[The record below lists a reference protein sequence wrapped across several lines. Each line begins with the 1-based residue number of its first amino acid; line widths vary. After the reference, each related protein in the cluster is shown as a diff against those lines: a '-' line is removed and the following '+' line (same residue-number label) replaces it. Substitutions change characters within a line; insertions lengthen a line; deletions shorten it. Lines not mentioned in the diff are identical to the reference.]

1 MPRMLYRAARPLLFA
16 FEPETAHALA
26 FRSLACLDRLGAASL
41 LAVAAPR
48 LPTRVMG
55 LDFPNPVGLAAGLDK
70 NGEHVD
76 ALARLGFGFL
86 EIGAVTLRPQPG
98 NPRPRVFRLPAAESL
113 INRMGFNSDGA
124 ERVARNLA
132 ASRRRAILGVNIG
145 RNFDTPNER
154 AAEEYAEVL
163 ARLYPYA
170 SFFTA
175 NVSSPN
181 TKGLRE
187 LQQTHEID
195 TLFGRLVGERDRL
208 AAQHG
213 RRAPL
218 AVKVSP
224 DLDDAAIAQIADRVV
239 AHGIDAVIATNTTV
253 SREGVKHLPHGD
265 EPGGLSGPPLR
276 ARATQVVA
284 KLRRALPNRVAIVG
298 VGGIASARDA
308 REKLDAGA
316 DLVQLYTALLY
327 RGPGLAGEIV
337 RGLADAGWA
346 PERAA
351 A

>member
-1 MPRMLYRAARPLLFA
+1 MLYRAARPILFA
-16 FEPETAHALA
+16 FEPETAHRLA
-26 FRSLACLDRLGAASL
+26 FRSLECLDRLGAAAV
-41 LAVAAPR
+41 LAMAAPR

-55 LDFPNPVGLAAGLDK
+55 LDFANPVGLAAGLDK

-76 ALARLGFGFL
+76 ALGRLGFGFL

-98 NPRPRVFRLPAAESL
+98 NPRPRIFRLPAAEAL
-113 INRMGFNSDGA
+113 INRMGFNSAGA
-124 ERVARNLA
+124 DRVARNLA
-132 ASRRRAILGVNIG
+132 GSRHRGILGVNIG

-154 AAEEYAEVL
+154 APEEYAECL
-163 ARLYPYA
+163 AKLYPHA

-187 LQQTHEID
+187 LQQANEID
-195 TLFGRLVGERDRL
+195 VLFARLVRERDRL
-208 AAQHG
+208 AARHG

-224 DLDDAAIAQIADRVV
+224 DLEDSAIEQIADRVL

-253 SREGVKHLPHGD
+253 SRAGVEHLAHAD
-265 EPGGLSGPPLR
+265 EAGGLSGPPMR
-276 ARATQVVA
+276 ARATQIVA
-284 KLRRALPNRVAIVG
+284 KLRRVLPARIAIIG

-327 RGPGLAGEIV
+327 RGPRLAGEIV
-337 RGLADAGWA
+337 RGLAASGWA
-346 PERAA
+346 PRGSPP
-351 A
+351 

>member
-1 MPRMLYRAARPLLFA
+1 MLYRAARPILFA
-16 FEPETAHALA
+16 FEPETAHRLA
-26 FRSLACLDRLGAASL
+26 FRSLDCLDRLGAAAV
-41 LAVAAPR
+41 LATAAPR

-76 ALARLGFGFL
+76 ALGRLGFGFL

-98 NPRPRVFRLPAAESL
+98 NSRPRMFRLPAAEAL
-113 INRMGFNSDGA
+113 INRMGFNNAGA
-124 ERVARNLA
+124 DRVARNLA
-132 ASRRRAILGVNIG
+132 GSRYRGVLGVNIG

-154 AAEEYAEVL
+154 AAEEYAECL
-163 ARLYPYA
+163 AKLYPHA

-187 LQQTHEID
+187 LQQTNEID
-195 TLFGRLVGERDRL
+195 LLFARLARERDRL

-224 DLDDAAIAQIADRVV
+224 DLEDSAVEQIADRVL

-253 SREGVKHLPHGD
+253 SRAGIEHLPHAD
-265 EPGGLSGPPLR
+265 EAGGLSGPPMR
-276 ARATQVVA
+276 ARSTQIVA
-284 KLRRALPNRVAIVG
+284 KFRRVLPPRIAIVG

-327 RGPGLAGEIV
+327 RGPRLAGEIV
-337 RGLADAGWA
+337 RGLAASGWA
-346 PERAA
+346 PRGSPP
-351 A
+351 

>member
-1 MPRMLYRAARPLLFA
+1 MLYRAARPLLFA
-16 FEPETAHALA
+16 FEPETAHRLA
-26 FRSLACLDRLGAASL
+26 FRSLDCLDRLGAASL
-41 LAVAAPR
+41 LAVGAPR

-76 ALARLGFGFL
+76 ALGGLGFGFL

-98 NPRPRVFRLPAAESL
+98 NPRPRLFRLPAAEAL

-124 ERVARNLA
+124 DRVALNLG
-132 ASRRRAILGVNIG
+132 ASRYRGILGVNIG

-154 AAEEYAEVL
+154 AAEEYAECL
-163 ARLYPYA
+163 ARLYPHA

-181 TKGLRE
+181 TKNLRR
-187 LQQTHEID
+187 LQDAAEID
-195 TLFGRLVGERDRL
+195 ALFARLVGERDRL
-208 AAQHG
+208 AVQHG

-224 DLDDAAIAQIADRVV
+224 DLDDGAIEQIADRVV
-239 AHGIDAVIATNTTV
+239 ARGIDAVIATNTTV
-253 SREGVKHLPHGD
+253 SREGVKHLAHAD
-265 EPGGLSGPPLR
+265 ETGGLSGPPVR

-284 KLRRALPNRVAIVG
+284 KLRRALPARVAIIG

-316 DLVQLYTALLY
+316 DLLQVYTALLY
-327 RGPGLAGEIV
+327 RGPRLAGEIV
-337 RGLADAGWA
+337 RGLAAGGWK
-346 PERAA
+346 PERRSA
-351 A
+351 